1 VNRYASEPALPK
13 CRRNSVDGRRINYG
27 AEPRKRPIG
36 LDPQTQ
42 GDARTKKH
50 ADVCNGYLPTELA
63 NDEERKMGCAECCD
77 CGCHVTCTNPDG
89 SERDDAEALRTEI
102 RRLNLE
108 IAVILEM
115 KKNGQQN

>member
-1 VNRYASEPALPK
+1 MT
-13 CRRNSVDGRRINYG
+13 
-27 AEPRKRPIG
+27 

-63 NDEERKMGCAECCD
+63 SEEKRKMGCAECCD
-77 CGCHVTCTNPDG
+77 CWCHFTFTNLDG
-89 SERDDAEALRTEI
+89 TDREDAEALRAEI

-108 IAVILEM
+108 SAVTLDT
-115 KKNGQQN
+115 KKRGQIN